1 MHNTCKHYRDDL
13 KGKRML
19 VSQKA
24 TVINLLDVIN
34 IVQTCVINTTI

>member
-1 MHNTCKHYRDDL
+1 MYNTCKHYRDDL

-24 TVINLLDVIN
+24 TVINLS
-34 IVQTCVINTTI
+34 